1 MPKQDISEEFHI
13 VFLPQANK
21 DINDAVTYIASVLH
35 NYKVTATFLSKLQK
49 VTQDIKIFPYAN
61 KIYWPLQRLS
71 HDYRRV
77 AVGNYLLF
85 YWISETDK
93 TITIARIIYGKR
105 DIKRHLK

>member
-1 MPKQDISEEFHI
+1 MPKHDISEEFHI
-13 VFLPQANK
+13 VFLPKADK

-35 NYKVTATFLSKLQK
+35 NYKAAATFLSKLQK